1 VNEKQGKII
10 IRDTPSQ
17 AAAAA
22 ADLFAGTARDCV
34 SDKGFFTVAV
44 SGGSTPGP
52 MHRMLAKEPYRWG
65 VPWNKTHIF
74 WVDERRVPENDPQS
88 NYGAAK
94 QDILDR
100 VDIPREQIYP
110 VFDGDSPG
118 EWALKYQKKI
128 IDFFQLKE
136 GQYPIFDLIFLG
148 LGTDGHTASLFPGQR
163 ALEERENFVVAVKGG
178 DPYVNR
184 LTMTLPVLNRAR
196 QIVFLVSG
204 KEKAEILRTVLG
216 DNQARLPAQ
225 KIHALGGELTWILDK
240 EAASLLPARA
250 DLKNLMH
257 SWSSP

>member
-1 VNEKQGKII
+1 MNLNQVEII

-22 ADLFAGTARDCV
+22 ADLFAKTARECV

-44 SGGSTPGP
+44 SGGSTPRL
-52 MHRMLAKEPYRWG
+52 MHRMLAKEPYRRE

-94 QDILDR
+94 KDILDR
-100 VDIPREQIYP
+100 LDVPREQIYP
-110 VFDGDSPG
+110 VFDGGFHG

-148 LGTDGHTASLFPGQR
+148 IGTDGHTASLFPGQE
-163 ALEERENFVVAVKGG
+163 ALSENDRIIIAVKGG
-178 DPYVNR
+178 NPCVDR
-184 LTMTLPVLNRAR
+184 ITMTFSVLNRAAHV
-196 QIVFLVSG
+196 VFFVSG
-204 KEKAEILRTVLG
+204 NGKAVVVNSILRGRKV
-216 DNQARLPAQ
+216 DLPAS
-225 KIHALGGELTWILDK
+225 KIQPKNGILTWILDK

-250 DLKNLMH
+250 ALKTCMRQI
-257 SWSSP
+257 STK